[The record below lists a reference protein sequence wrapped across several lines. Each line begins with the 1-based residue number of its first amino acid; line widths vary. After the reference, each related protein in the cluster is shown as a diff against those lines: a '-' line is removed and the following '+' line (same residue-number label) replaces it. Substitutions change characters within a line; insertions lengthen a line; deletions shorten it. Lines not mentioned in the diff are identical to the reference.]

1 MKQYRNLLPAYLQG
15 QNIERHAEILETQD
29 NLLYDNMLLLMTMFD
44 LNRPVLIE
52 KVQEEPATCTMNVY
66 VNTQYPIKKVKVT
79 GDAGLTREY
88 DEEDRKLQEKYTF
101 TCTGTYPAVSPS
113 LTVIVE
119 TYADEEYVKAYPEND
134 EIQFNKNDHDLFL
147 DRVGALLGI
156 PRRVYTEQNIEQTVS
171 EYLKLYP
178 HFFTKQGYGKRVG
191 DTYTEDD
198 YYYHKRLIKFIT
210 ERGQKPLPVLMSEL
224 LYEWTNVNYSNL
236 LLRETSI
243 SEELQTLK
251 GQPILQI
258 INNEEKYTNM
268 DYTDMQNIISE
279 YNMITRPILLTDKK
293 EAWNMVY
300 LKEGGVSHD
309 VHETF
314 TYPNLT
320 RLEVESW
327 WQSLDGAEDGDLYNA
342 PFTLE
347 LYNHNKDY
355 TRTIGRYTT
364 GDNAKTTINLQGL
377 PTGDMTFIARPVEEY
392 EYKFAEESRLDT
404 TIDSSFYAGDL
415 NWWTGGQYQGTSI
428 SQLQQPFFNQDD
440 LLSVGRRYLCEL
452 PVIDPK
458 LVDLSS
464 YYVSLNFRY
473 THNYQKIGLINMRQN
488 NDGTYTQT
496 TNWLTPYDVL
506 GAGDYNNDIILE
518 CDFIDNTMYYY
529 LNGDYAGVSQD
540 WTGRE
545 SMIYLAGYNIN
556 ATTPINHV
564 GLYIDPQSTY
574 VQDESAYGSSPE

>member
-44 LNRPVLIE
+44 LNRPILIE

-66 VNTQYPIKKVKVT
+66 VNTQYPIRKVKVT
-79 GDAGLTREY
+79 GDASLLIEY

-101 TCTGTYPAVSPS
+101 TCTDTYPAVSPA
-113 LTVIVE
+113 LTVVVE
-119 TYADEEYVKAYPEND
+119 TYNDEEYVKAYPEND
-134 EIQFNKNDHDLFL
+134 EIQFNKNDHDIFL
-147 DRVGALLGI
+147 DRIGALLGI
-156 PRRVYTEQNIEQTVS
+156 PRRVYTEQNIGQTVS

-178 HFFTKQGYGKRVG
+178 HFFTKQGYGKQVG
-191 DTYTEDD
+191 EAYTEDD

-224 LYEWTNVNYSNL
+224 LYEWNNVNYSNL

-243 SEELQTLK
+243 SDDLTEYV

-279 YNMITRPILLTDKK
+279 YNMITRPILLTDKR
-293 EAWNMVY
+293 EAWNIVY
-300 LKEGGVSHD
+300 LKEGGVSSD

-347 LYNHNKDY
+347 LYNHKKDY
-355 TRTIGRYTT
+355 VRTIGRYTT
-364 GDNAKTTINLQGL
+364 GDNAKTTINLQGI

-404 TIDSSFYAGDL
+404 TIDSSFYADL
-415 NWWTGGQYQGTSI
+415 NLWTGGQYQGTSI

-440 LLSVGRRYLCEL
+440 LLSVGRRYLCAL

-506 GAGDYNNDIILE
+506 GAGNYNNDIMLE

-529 LNGDYAGVSQD
+529 LNGDYTGISQD

-545 SMIYLAGYNIN
+545 GMIYLAGYNIN

-564 GLYIDPQSTY
+564 GLYIDTQSTY
-574 VQDESAYGSSPE
+574 VQDENAYGSSPE